1 VNDELASTFTN
12 NDDDYM
18 KLTHNLES
26 LDPAVLTFLTEFH
39 VALLT
44 TTRSDGRFH
53 SAGVGFTY
61 DHELRTCFLIGQHDS
76 VKVRNIVAA
85 AQGGA
90 PVRAILGQVDGSRWL
105 SLEGL
110 ITVSDD
116 PDVVADAERR
126 YKVRYPGHGNP
137 MEGRVAM
144 LLQVESIVGIP
155 WKREPNNK

>member
-1 VNDELASTFTN
+1 
-12 NDDDYM
+12 M

-26 LDPAVLTFLTEFH
+26 IDPAVLAFLDEFH

-44 TTRSDGRFH
+44 TTRPDGRLH

-61 DHELRTCFLIGQHDS
+61 DHELRTCFLIGQNDS
-76 VKVRNIVAA
+76 VKVRNVVAA
-85 AQGGA
+85 AMGGGA
-90 PVRAILGQVDGSRWL
+90 VRAILGQVDGSRWL
-105 SLEGL
+105 SLEGT

-116 PDVVADAERR
+116 PIVVADAENR

-144 LLQVESIVGIP
+144 SLHVESIVGIP